1 MENLVV
7 ATFKNI
13 MDATEGLNKLKAL
26 DRSGEITIYNL
37 LIITKKR
44 DDHYQLLYYE
54 GIDLARLP
62 DDTQL
67 AALLHNMLDQPL
79 RLASNIFLGLF
90 EAPNNTQ
97 EGPPHPGNGLP
108 GNGLPG
114 NDLLEQFNLEL
125 RLSAFSILLDA
136 EEDNPSHLDEYLHP
150 YQGIAW
156 RSNITDLYHEFVEEQ
171 WLRQRTPTGTRI
183 DSLNAAID
191 RITARLNARIAVLKA
206 KINGAEGSAKDKLV
220 SQKSRLEQKVQ
231 KLNEHMRNW

>member
-67 AALLHNMLDQPL
+67 AALLHNMLDQLVTALNRHGLLRSFSGPL
-79 RLASNIFLGLF
+79 
-90 EAPNNTQ
+90 
-97 EGPPHPGNGLP
+97 
-108 GNGLPG
+108 
-114 NDLLEQFNLEL
+114 
-125 RLSAFSILLDA
+125 
-136 EEDNPSHLDEYLHP
+136 
-150 YQGIAW
+150 
-156 RSNITDLYHEFVEEQ
+156 FVS
-171 WLRQRTPTGTRI
+171 RPCPTT
-183 DSLNAAID
+183 
-191 RITARLNARIAVLKA
+191 
-206 KINGAEGSAKDKLV
+206 
-220 SQKSRLEQKVQ
+220 
-231 KLNEHMRNW
+231 